1 MSSLPLANTMHTT
14 WLSPL
19 DLSICLTFFVLET
32 HLVSTL
38 LSKIHTEQ
46 RLVGSNNQCLL
57 DDTGLMVT
65 SG

>member
-1 MSSLPLANTMHTT
+1 MSSLPHANTMHTS

-19 DLSICLTFFVLET
+19 GPKHLTFFVLET
-32 HLVSTL
+32 CLVSTL
-38 LSKIHTEQ
+38 LSKIRNEQ